1 LFLKDLLNAQKD
13 HYTIETFY
21 GGLDKDEKDE
31 AVERFRSNENFSILL
46 STEIGGEGRNFQF
59 ARVMIN
65 YDLPWNP
72 MKLEQRI
79 GRIDRI
85 GQKSKKVYIYNFY
98 IEGTIETDIMFA
110 LDKRIHLFEES
121 IGQLEPIIGT
131 IEKDIKNIIFT
142 EEEGKRRKKINEF
155 NRKLDLEVKKAREME
170 IQLDDLLIDKRSFK
184 MDDLITSLDACREV
198 KLTHNE
204 LYFLIN
210 GFFKLD
216 EKRFGSLNIHEEGI
230 HENLHFQA
238 EIKLE
243 DDFFHKIHDN
253 KLLKNYFGTFDLEL
267 AKEKEEIDFF
277 ALGHPLIN
285 AILNYC
291 RSDKFDGSFTR
302 LCLKREMLPEPFKK
316 MLISQTEIYLFV
328 FIVKFQGYIL
338 ENQYSAIIID
348 KNGKEL
354 EKLAE
359 IILEINAF
367 EKIYNFRDEVVAKI
381 DIDKNL
387 IENLRNK
394 AKKLVKWKTSKWKTE
409 IKALNDKIFSIE
421 QKKKDKIY
429 NHRSR
434 TLKIKLESTK
444 KTLEKREKKRP
455 TEKQK
460 INIRN
465 LTDQKKRREREDQIN
480 LLEEQIKF
488 TKIDIAR
495 LEKNIDDLSFEYG
508 DLKTDMT
515 KRNLAKFYTNLDA
528 FAIIRFS
535 E

>member
-1 LFLKDLLNAQKD
+1 
-13 HYTIETFY
+13 
-21 GGLDKDEKDE
+21 
-31 AVERFRSNENFSILL
+31 
-46 STEIGGEGRNFQF
+46 
-59 ARVMIN
+59 
-65 YDLPWNP
+65 
-72 MKLEQRI
+72 
-79 GRIDRI
+79 
-85 GQKSKKVYIYNFY
+85 
-98 IEGTIETDIMFA
+98 
-110 LDKRIHLFEES
+110 
-121 IGQLEPIIGT
+121 
-131 IEKDIKNIIFT
+131 
-142 EEEGKRRKKINEF
+142 
-155 NRKLDLEVKKAREME
+155 
-170 IQLDDLLIDKRSFK
+170 
-184 MDDLITSLDACREV
+184 
-198 KLTHNE
+198 
-204 LYFLIN
+204 
-210 GFFKLD
+210 
-216 EKRFGSLNIHEEGI
+216 
-230 HENLHFQA
+230 
-238 EIKLE
+238 KLE

-302 LCLKREMLPEPFKK
+302 LHLKREILPEPFKK
-316 MLISQTEIYLFV
+316 MLISQTDIYLFV

-354 EKLAE
+354 EKIAE

-367 EKIYNFRDEVVAKI
+367 EKIYDFRDEAVAKI

-394 AKKLVKWKTSKWKTE
+394 VKKLVKWKTSKWKTE

-434 TLKIKLESTK
+434 TLTIKLESTK

-495 LEKNIDDLSFEYG
+495 LEKNIDNLSFEYG